1 MKRVLYQLFIFL
13 LFSSS
18 ITLAQQPEKLYVG
31 TFTGGESEGI
41 YLCNFDA
48 ETGKLTSGKTFKGI
62 DNPNFLKISPD
73 RKYLYV
79 ATRPP
84 AEIEKS
90 GGYIN
95 SYKINQNGELQFLNK
110 QVSHGN
116 DPCHVD
122 ISADGKF
129 VAIATY
135 GGGSVSL
142 FPVKSDGKLLPAS
155 STINFTGSGP
165 NKARQND
172 PHAHSIKFSPAGNQA
187 FSADL
192 GTDQLNIFRL
202 EHQKLI
208 PASQKFVKTDPGAGP
223 RHFDFHPD
231 GKFIYVINELNSTI
245 TVFQNENE
253 VWKKVQSVSTI
264 PPGFSD
270 DNYCADIHVS
280 SNGKFLYG
288 SNRGH
293 NSISFFKIDA
303 ETKKLDLISIVP
315 SEGKWPRNFTLTKNG
330 KYMLVANQNS
340 NNITVFKIN
349 QETGTP
355 VFTGNELKI
364 PAPVCLGFLNY

>member
-1 MKRVLYQLFIFL
+1 MKHVLYQLFILL

-48 ETGKLTSGKTFKGI
+48 ETGKLKPGMTFKGI

-73 RKYLYV
+73 KKYLYA

-84 AEIEKS
+84 AIIEKS

-95 SYKINQNGELQFLNK
+95 AYKINQKGELQFLNK
-110 QVSHGN
+110 QVSHGS

-142 FPVKSDGKLLPAS
+142 FPVNSDGKLLPAS

-165 NKARQND
+165 NKNRQNE
-172 PHAHSIKFSPAGNQA
+172 PHAHSIKFSPAGNQV

-202 EHQKLI
+202 EHQKLV
-208 PASQKFVKTDPGAGP
+208 PANQKFVKTDPGAGP
-223 RHFDFHPD
+223 RHFDFHPN
-231 GKFIYVINELNSTI
+231 GNIIYVINELNSTI
-245 TVFQNENE
+245 TVFQNENDA
-253 VWKKVQSVSTI
+253 WKKVQSVSTI
-264 PPGFSD
+264 PPGFSE

-293 NSISFFKIDA
+293 NSISVFKIDA
-303 ETKKLDLISIVP
+303 ESKKLELITIVP

-340 NNITVFKIN
+340 NNIAVFRIN
-349 QETGTP
+349 HETGIP

-364 PAPVCLGFLNY
+364 PAPVCLEFLNY

>member
-1 MKRVLYQLFIFL
+1 MKRVLYQLLILF
-13 LFSSS
+13 LFSSYT
-18 ITLAQQPEKLYVG
+18 TLAQQAEKLYVG
-31 TFTGGESEGI
+31 TFTGGKSEGI

-48 ETGKLTSGKTFKGI
+48 ETGKLTPGKTFKGI
-62 DNPNFLKISPD
+62 DNPNFLKISPN
-73 RKYLYV
+73 RKYLYA

-84 AEIEKS
+84 ATIEKS

-122 ISADGKF
+122 ISTDGKF

-142 FPVKSDGKLLPAS
+142 YPVKRDGKLLPAS
-155 STINFTGSGP
+155 STIYFTGSGP
-165 NKARQND
+165 NKTRQNK
-172 PHAHSIKFSPAGNQA
+172 PHAHSIKFSPAGNKV

-202 EHQKLI
+202 EHQKLV

-231 GKFIYVINELNSTI
+231 GNFIYVINELNSTV
-245 TVFQNENE
+245 TVFQNGNDE
-253 VWKKVQSVSTI
+253 WKKVQTVSTI

-280 SNGKFLYG
+280 PDGKFLYV

-293 NSISFFKIDA
+293 NSISVFKIDA
-303 ETKKLDLISIVP
+303 KTKKAELITIVP

-340 NNITVFKIN
+340 NNIAVFSIN
-349 QETGTP
+349 QQTGMP
-355 VFTGNELKI
+355 AFTGNELKI
-364 PAPVCLGFLNY
+364 PAPVCLEFLNY